1 MNLKELRDVLEKRRI
16 MLERKLDSKKKPHYN
31 GVDPDIIIEIEAKLE
46 EIERILDLIYKD
58 LEV

>member
-1 MNLKELRDVLEKRRI
+1 MDLKELKDILEKRRI

-46 EIERILDLIYKD
+46 EIERILSLI
-58 LEV
+58 